1 MFEFDDIDISEKNRI
16 LKEYIEWM
24 NIERKKIQE
33 KFQFEIP
40 IPIYILDEI
49 IESKNK
55 HREDNINALINLA
68 TINNRIDVENA
79 KILKNEYVFHNNKNN
94 IKI

>member
-1 MFEFDDIDISEKNRI
+1 MDEHRK
-16 LKEYIEWM
+16 
-24 NIERKKIQE
+24 KKIQE

-40 IPIYILDEI
+40 IYILNEI
-49 IESKNK
+49 IESRNK

-79 KILKNEYVFHNNKNN
+79 KILKNEYVFHNKNN
-94 IKI
+94 NI

>member
-33 KFQFEIP
+33 KFQFE

>member
-40 IPIYILDEI
+40 IYILDEI
-49 IESKNK
+49 IESRNK

-68 TINNRIDVENA
+68 TINNRINVENA
-79 KILKNEYVFHNNKNN
+79 KTLKNEYVFHNKNN
-94 IKI
+94 NI